1 MRERIAH
8 SHLIAKTF
16 FLNSRKALD
25 ELPLSPLERVI
36 HPQIQITSA
45 ASMIRLEQE
54 YLCSAYRHFDL
65 RPCAIR
71 YKDDVFSY
79 KKLHEK
85 FKGRGLLHDLNID
98 AMTSADYVR
107 LCLARAEQYRQ
118 RHLSVFFHE
127 SVRMEDLPL
136 GPLTAIEFKN
146 DYALERIA
154 NGMHIDSK
162 CVVCESQIK
171 PNESV
176 LFTCKCCIVQCK
188 RCVTLA
194 IGLRTDTYREE
205 PVGIKCPICRQNSY
219 GTVTNAE
226 KAINDENI
234 LVSQAMRRMYPES
247 KNPAGILFKSMGSS
261 SSSGSAFSFS
271 NSRDSYRILD
281 EMLKKMMFEALE
293 NDLHLVQ
300 TDDEE
305 QLHSAKDDQNLVR
318 CGIARLEV

>member
-1 MRERIAH
+1 M
-8 SHLIAKTF
+8 
-16 FLNSRKALD
+16 
-25 ELPLSPLERVI
+25 
-36 HPQIQITSA
+36 
-45 ASMIRLEQE
+45 MRLEQE

-65 RPCAIR
+65 GPYAIR
-71 YKDDVFSY
+71 NKDDVSSY

-85 FKGRGLLHDLNID
+85 FKERGLLRDLKSD
-98 AMTSADYVR
+98 AMISADYLR

-118 RHLSVFFHE
+118 RHSSVFFHE
-127 SVRMEDLPL
+127 SVPMEDLPL

-154 NGMHIDSK
+154 NGKHIDNK
-162 CVVCESQIK
+162 CVVCHTQIK

-176 LFTCKCCIVQCK
+176 LFTCKCCTVQCR

-205 PVGIKCPICRQNSY
+205 PVGIKCPICRQLSY
-219 GTVTNAE
+219 GTVTNTE

-234 LVSQAMRRMYPES
+234 LVSHAVRRMYPAS
-247 KNPAGILFKSMGSS
+247 KNPAGLLFKSVRSS
-261 SSSGSAFSFS
+261 PSSAFSFS
-271 NSRDSYRILD
+271 NSKKSYEILN

-293 NDLHLVQ
+293 NDLYLVQ